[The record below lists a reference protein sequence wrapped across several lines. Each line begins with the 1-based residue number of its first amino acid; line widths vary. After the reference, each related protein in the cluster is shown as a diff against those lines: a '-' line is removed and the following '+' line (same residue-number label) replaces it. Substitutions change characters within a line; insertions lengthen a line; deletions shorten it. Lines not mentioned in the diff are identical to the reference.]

1 MPYIHLTIFIA
12 APRERVFDLSRS
24 ILVHLQSMKDHKE
37 EVVEGKKKGL
47 MDKGETIT
55 WKVGLLMKKRII
67 KVKITQMQRPDFFVD
82 EQESGDFK
90 MMKHEHYFKAIE
102 NGTLMIDQFHYEA
115 PYGFMGKMVNR
126 LFLEKYIT
134 GLLEKRNAAIKS
146 IAEGNRW
153 IEYMQA

>member
-24 ILVHLQSMKDHKE
+24 IGLHQLSMQDHRE

-47 MDKGETIT
+47 MDMGESIT
-55 WKVGLLMKKRII
+55 WSARHLMKKRTM
-67 KVKITQMQRPDFFVD
+67 KVAITRMQRPDFFVD
-82 EQESGDFK
+82 EQVSGDFK

-115 PYGFMGKMVNR
+115 PFGFFGKVANS
-126 LFLEKYIT
+126 LFLEKYMT
-134 GLLEKRNAAIKS
+134 RMLEKRNAVIKS
-146 IAEGNRW
+146 IAESNRW